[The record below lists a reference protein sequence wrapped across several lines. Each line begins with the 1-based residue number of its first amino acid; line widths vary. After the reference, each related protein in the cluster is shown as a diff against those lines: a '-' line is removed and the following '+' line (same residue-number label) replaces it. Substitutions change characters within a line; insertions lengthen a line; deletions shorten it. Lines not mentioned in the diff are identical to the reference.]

1 VSGPVRALPALAG
14 RLLLHALL
22 VLWLVSTLVFAFLHL
37 SPRPVER
44 VIGGPRADAGTLDRI
59 RENLGLDRPVL
70 VQYGEFVLRL
80 LRGDLGDSYVNGT
93 PVAALIA
100 DRLPTTLWL
109 VGGAGVLWFA
119 GGVSIGVLCATRA
132 RGLWDRASTV
142 FVLAGM
148 STPAFVMALALLYLF
163 STKAAEAGLGF
174 FEAGPPL
181 REHFWQRMVLP
192 WISLALLL
200 LAAYA
205 RLTRGALLDVLEED
219 YIRTARAKGLRECR
233 VIYRHGLRAALA
245 PVLTQFGVD
254 VGTLVGSTIVTE
266 KVFGLQGVGQLVHQ
280 SIAAGD
286 TPVII
291 GVTLLVTV
299 FVIAANLVL
308 DVGHRW
314 LDPRAGFA

>member
-1 VSGPVRALPALAG
+1 VPALIG
-14 RLLLHALL
+14 RRLLHTLL
-22 VLWLVSTLVFAFLHL
+22 VLWLVSTLVFVFLHL
-37 SPRPVER
+37 SPLPVER
-44 VIGGPRADAGTLDRI
+44 VIGGPRATSDTLERI
-59 RENLGLDRPVL
+59 RQNLGLDRPVV
-70 VQYGEFVLRL
+70 VQYGEFMLRL

-93 PVAALIA
+93 PVAGLIA

-109 VGGAGVLWFA
+109 VSGAAVLWFA
-119 GGVSIGVLCATRA
+119 GGVAIGVLSATRA

-148 STPAFVMALALLYLF
+148 STPAFVMALALLYVF
-163 STKAAEAGLGF
+163 STKASETGLVF

-192 WISLALLL
+192 WISLAILL

-205 RLTRGALLDVLEED
+205 RLTRGAMLDVLHED
-219 YIRTARAKGLRECR
+219 YIRTARAKGLRERR
-233 VIYRHGLRAALA
+233 VIFRHGLRAAMA

-254 VGTLVGSTIVTE
+254 LGTLVGSTIVTE
-266 KVFGLQGVGQLVHQ
+266 KVFGLQGLGQLVHQ

-286 TPVII
+286 TPVIV

-299 FVIAANLVL
+299 FVITANLVV
-308 DVGHRW
+308 DVAHRH
-314 LDPRAGFA
+314 LDPRAGLA